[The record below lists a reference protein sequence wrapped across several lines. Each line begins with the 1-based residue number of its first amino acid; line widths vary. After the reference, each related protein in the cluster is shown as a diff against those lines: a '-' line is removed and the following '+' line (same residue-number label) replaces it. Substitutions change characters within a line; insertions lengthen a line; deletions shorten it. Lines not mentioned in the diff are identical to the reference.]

1 MGPDQQKIVIK
12 KQRLDC
18 ILGTKLYLFL
28 TDSVDAITRP
38 MFLDGFILLQD
49 RNPEFFSIIIDYV
62 RDQFYWEHI
71 EDPELDKHVRE
82 EAKFWEIPQPPTKPM
97 LEMQEIFNSEP
108 EKIFYRTLHHWK
120 ELGPFNMLELIRKKV
135 ITFDNN
141 L

>member
-49 RNPEFFSIIIDYV
+49 RNAEFFSIIIEYV
-62 RDQFYWEHI
+62 RD
-71 EDPELDKHVRE
+71 
-82 EAKFWEIPQPPTKPM
+82 
-97 LEMQEIFNSEP
+97 
-108 EKIFYRTLHHWK
+108 
-120 ELGPFNMLELIRKKV
+120 
-135 ITFDNN
+135 
-141 L
+141 